1 MSYKQQ
7 VYNQGWY
14 AAVTA
19 VREKLA
25 DGIVGAQ
32 SGFEDAMSPE
42 DRSVFHIQ
50 VQVYRAVLKRID
62 ELGDPPIV
70 DGRTPPHRTSGVS
83 R

>member
-14 AAVTA
+14 EALTA
-19 VREKLA
+19 VREKMA
-25 DGIVGAQ
+25 DGLVGAQ
-32 SGFEDAMSPE
+32 SGLEDAMSPE
-42 DRSVFHIQ
+42 DSLAFRIQ
-50 VQVYRAVLKRID
+50 VHVYRAVLKRID
-62 ELGDPPIV
+62 ELDDPPIV